1 MCKSDSG
8 PFNNRLIRF
17 NELIQLINHT
27 MTSHTRSYII
37 KTANDV
43 DVLQFTAYKVHK
55 LVFIS
60 SAFT

>member
-27 MTSHTRSYII
+27 MTSHIRSYII
-37 KTANDV
+37 KTANDNV
-43 DVLQFTAYKVHK
+43 KRGCFTLYS
-55 LVFIS
+55 I
-60 SAFT
+60 